1 MNPKPGALTAI
12 QVILFIQA
20 ALAALGLLIAFIG
33 ATTLSEAQLQQ
44 ATGMGSGGVM
54 FMLLIAAATTAFYV
68 YVASTMGRG
77 GQRTQTLVRVV
88 VGLGFVS
95 ALLNLLTGQS
105 FVIALVI
112 TIVVLILNEGET
124 AKRWYDETETPNSY
138 QSR

>member
-12 QVILFIQA
+12 QVILFIQS
-20 ALAALGLLIAFIG
+20 ALAGLGLLIAFAAMG
-33 ATTLSEAQLQQ
+33 SLSDAQLQQ

-54 FMLLIAAATTAFYV
+54 FMLLIAAVTTAFYV
-68 YVASTMGRG
+68 YVASTLGRG

-95 ALLNLLTGQS
+95 ALINLLTAQS

-112 TIVVLILNEGET
+112 TIAILILNEGET
-124 AKRWYDETETPNSY
+124 AKRWYGETENPTPH